1 MTPFQLQLD
10 SLNEHNLLV
19 MQAYALRAATQ
30 KATVENFDGW
40 LDRINELPDFAKE
53 DLTRQHGQLIAL
65 GFLQFEISG
74 SNVGLRYQISTKGKQ
89 ALEKALA
96 KNAESDDDTASEEEE
111 GVNSELADAA

>member
-30 KATVENFDGW
+30 KATTETFDGW
-40 LDRINELPDFAKE
+40 LDRINEIPNFAKE

-96 KNAESDDDTASEEEE
+96 KDADADEDEDQMSDEDF
-111 GVNSELADAA
+111 NSELVDAA